1 MIALL
6 TGTLLEIESPL
17 ILQVNGVGYGVH
29 VATKHLSSWSEGEEI
44 TLWIHTNVAETTLEL
59 FGFPNKDEKRLFLL
73 LLQVSGVG
81 PKTALQ
87 LCALGGEQISTAV
100 REGEVRFF
108 SQVPR
113 VGKKLAQKII
123 IELASKLGS
132 LEELQLGTLD
142 ADHATL
148 LEAMLSLGYDEHVV
162 YDVVSKT
169 DMSNISV
176 EQALKQTI
184 QILGSTK
191 T

>member
-1 MIALL
+1 MIAHL
-6 TGTLLEIESPL
+6 TGTLLELSSPI
-17 ILQVNGVGYGVH
+17 ILQVGGVGYGVH
-29 VATKHLSSWSEGEEI
+29 VSGKHLATWSEGQELS
-44 TLWIHTNVAETTLEL
+44 LWIHTNVAEKTLEL
-59 FGFPNKDEKRLFLL
+59 FGFPDKKEKELFLL

-87 LCALGGEQISTAV
+87 LSSLGGEQISRAV
-100 REGEVRFF
+100 RAGEVRFS

-142 ADHATL
+142 TDHAML
-148 LEAMLSLGYDEHVV
+148 LEAMLSLGYEEHVV
-162 YDVVSKT
+162 YDTVSKT
-169 DMSNISV
+169 DMSSITL

-184 QILGSTK
+184 QAFGNSK
-191 T
+191 Q